1 MAPVRFGVLGTGN
14 IGKQHIALLRS
25 GDIRGAVL
33 TATASRSGEAV
44 DSTTPHFQNLDVLL
58 DAQLCD
64 VLLIATPTMSHVE
77 AAQSAMDRGLHVLL
91 EKPLAMSVLQSQS
104 LIDNAPNN
112 IQFSVMLNQRFHPA
126 YATLKRLLDEGVI
139 GDIQRYSWT
148 MTSWYRPDIYYQV
161 SSWRGTWPGEGGGLL
176 INQCIHNLDILQWLF
191 GLPDRLVSN
200 VAFGRYHQ
208 IDVEDEATAVLRHQ
222 SGMTGLLQ
230 ASSGEAPGI
239 NRLEIIGDHGTLTWN
254 DSQIILSRSD
264 QSVSEHCATT
274 REMFGMPRFSHEVV
288 TLPESTNQ
296 HAEVLQNM
304 TDTVSGKTQL
314 LTPATEGIGS
324 LQLANAIL
332 LSEWTGETVNLPIDA
347 ARYESLLC
355 EKIKGSSLRVPADTD
370 VEIDMEKSFR

>member
-25 GDIRGAVL
+25 GDIHGAVL

-44 DSTTPHFQNLDVLL
+44 DSTTPHFQNLDALL

-77 AAQSAMDRGLHVLL
+77 AAQSAMDRGVHVLL

-104 LIDNAPNN
+104 LINNAPTNL
-112 IQFSVMLNQRFHPA
+112 QFSVMLNQRFHPA

-139 GDIQRYSWT
+139 GAIQRYSWT

-191 GLPDRLVSN
+191 GLPESLVSN

-208 IDVEDEATAVLRHQ
+208 IDVEDEATAVLRHHK
-222 SGMTGLLQ
+222 GMTGLLQ

-239 NRLEIIGDHGTLTWN
+239 NRLEIIGDYGSLTWN
-254 DSQIILSRSD
+254 DSQIILSKSD

-274 REMFGMPRFSHEVV
+274 HQMFGMPSFSPEVV
-288 TLPESTNQ
+288 ALPESTNQ
-296 HAEVLQNM
+296 HAQVLQNM
-304 TDTVSGKTQL
+304 TDTVAGNAQL

-332 LSEWTGETVNLPIDA
+332 LSEWTGEMVNLPIDA
-347 ARYESLLC
+347 ARYESLLR
-355 EKIKGSSLRVPADTD
+355 EKIEGSSLRAPADTD

>member
-25 GDIRGAVL
+25 GDINGAVL

-44 DSTTPHFQNLDVLL
+44 DSTTPHFQTLDALL

-104 LIDNAPNN
+104 LIGNAPTNLH
-112 IQFSVMLNQRFHPA
+112 FSVMLNQRFHPA
-126 YATLKRLLDEGVI
+126 YATLKRLLDQGVI

-148 MTSWYRPDIYYQV
+148 MTYWYRPDIYYQV

-191 GLPDRLVSN
+191 GLPESLVSN

-208 IDVEDEATAVLRHQ
+208 IDVEDEATAVLRHHK
-222 SGMTGLLQ
+222 GMTGLLQ

-239 NRLEIIGDHGTLTWN
+239 NRLEIIGDHGSLTWN
-254 DSQIILSRSD
+254 DSQIILSKSD

-274 REMFGMPRFSHEVV
+274 HEMFGMPSFSPEVV
-288 TLPESTNQ
+288 ALPESTNQ
-296 HAEVLQNM
+296 HAQVLQNM
-304 TDTVSGKTQL
+304 TDTVAGNAQL

-347 ARYESLLC
+347 ARYESLLR
-355 EKIKGSSLRVPADTD
+355 EKIEGSSLRAPADTD

>member
-25 GDIRGAVL
+25 GDIHGAVL
-33 TATASRSGEAV
+33 TATGSRSGEAV
-44 DSTTPHFQNLDVLL
+44 DSTVPHFQTLDALL
-58 DAQLCD
+58 DAKLCD

-104 LIDNAPNN
+104 LIDNAPTN
-112 IQFSVMLNQRFHPA
+112 IHFSVMLNQRFHPA

-191 GLPDRLVSN
+191 GLPESLVSN

-208 IDVEDEATAVLRHQ
+208 IDVEDEATAVLRHHK
-222 SGMTGLLQ
+222 GMTGLLQ

-239 NRLEIIGDHGTLTWN
+239 NRLEIIGDHGSLTWN
-254 DSQIILSRSD
+254 DSQIILSKSD

-274 REMFGMPRFSHEVV
+274 HEMFGMPSFSHEAVA
-288 TLPESTNQ
+288 LPESTNQ
-296 HAEVLQNM
+296 HAQVLQNM
-304 TDTVSGKTQL
+304 VDTVAGKDQL

-332 LSEWTGETVNLPIDA
+332 LSEWTGESVNLPIDA
-347 ARYESLLC
+347 ARYELLLSK
-355 EKIKGSSLRVPADTD
+355 KIEGSRLREPADTE
-370 VEIDMEKSFR
+370 VEINMEKSFR

>member
-25 GDIRGAVL
+25 GDIHGAVL

-44 DSTTPHFQNLDVLL
+44 DSTTPHFQTLDALL

-77 AAQSAMDRGLHVLL
+77 AAQSAMDRGVHVLL

-104 LIDNAPNN
+104 LINNAPTNL
-112 IQFSVMLNQRFHPA
+112 QFSVMLNQRFHPA

-148 MTSWYRPDIYYQV
+148 MTSWYRPDVYYQV
-161 SSWRGTWPGEGGGLL
+161 SRWRGTWPGEGGGLL

-191 GLPDRLVSN
+191 GLPESLVSN

-208 IDVEDEATAVLRHQ
+208 IDVEDEATAVLRHHK
-222 SGMTGLLQ
+222 GMTGLLQ

-239 NRLEIIGDHGTLTWN
+239 NRLEIIGDHGSLTWN
-254 DSQIILSRSD
+254 DSQIILSKSD

-274 REMFGMPRFSHEVV
+274 HEMFGMPSFSPEVV
-288 TLPESTNQ
+288 ALPESTNQ
-296 HAEVLQNM
+296 HAQVLQNM
-304 TDTVSGKTQL
+304 TDTVAGNAQL

-347 ARYESLLC
+347 ARYESLLR
-355 EKIKGSSLRVPADTD
+355 EKIEGSSLRAPADTD